1 MQSPFG
7 RPLFDRLGLNPAA
20 GPAGYATMQPD
31 QSIEAQIAAAN
42 KIASTPTPSYLIPQ
56 RVMALRDSPPRPLP
70 FVPQRQ
76 IPSRALPLPQGF
88 DPNVNQP
95 SIGDFDGVN
104 GLPSNPFADIVYR
117 PGPGTSLT
125 ALNQMTAQQGQPTIA
140 TVPGLNPVGRPVPL
154 PNPGGMQPEDLSK
167 LISNLGNYRRPQ
179 TVSPLD
185 VTPEQTQAF
194 QNAVNSNGSF
204 LPVSNIAAE
213 IVYEPNPFLMN
224 GRLPPASNIGFVRQ
238 PSSGGGVPQDMI
250 NSFAA
255 MSPEEAAS
263 LAQGRLQQRD
273 LKPPAVQKF
282 LTDVAGGNYDFG
294 PGGGQPAPQFGPP
307 MGSPTSSVEPDYTGF
322 VRRAGPQGFEGPKG
336 GFLDLTAAAPPPGG
350 LLTGSFGPSIVVPPQ
365 FRQPGDMGRYVAFND
380 RGQPGAGFSN
390 YQEYLAAGNSP
401 AIGGIATGL
410 GSTGNSVQPGIGMFP
425 LPPPLTGASR
435 PPFLTNSVVLPES
448 GFSTVGP
455 GSAPANVQ
463 PINSGG
469 GLSNMAFPTLAP
481 SRPNTFTGGLFGG
494 NNPMNNNP
502 MNGGGMNSNQP
513 LSQQIPQVVQQAV
526 TPLLQNT
533 ATQLNQGIGSMVNQ
547 SLVGGGGQTG
557 SGGGGLPAFGGT
569 PAPSN
574 LSNFLLGGGFNPFR

>member
-7 RPLFDRLGLNPAA
+7 RPLFERLGLGAGTPAPSRA
-20 GPAGYATMQPD
+20 LPLPEGFAR
-31 QSIEAQIAAAN
+31 AAAQSAN
-42 KIASTPTPSYLIPQ
+42 RTPIFAPTPSYLIPQ
-56 RVMALRDSPPRPLP
+56 RVADEPP
-70 FVPQRQ
+70 
-76 IPSRALPLPQGF
+76 
-88 DPNVNQP
+88 
-95 SIGDFDGVN
+95 
-104 GLPSNPFADIVYR
+104 
-117 PGPGTSLT
+117 PGPLRPE
-125 ALNQMTAQQGQPTIA
+125 LMQMF
-140 TVPGLNPVGRPVPL
+140 
-154 PNPGGMQPEDLSK
+154 
-167 LISNLGNYRRPQ
+167 YRRPQ

-185 VTPEQTQAF
+185 FTPEQTEAF

-204 LPVSNIAAE
+204 GDGFGPDRLMRPSGDIQAVSFGM
-213 IVYEPNPFLMN
+213 P
-224 GRLPPASNIGFVRQ
+224 Q
-238 PSSGGGVPQDMI
+238 PSPISEMV
-250 NSFAA
+250 NAA
-255 MSPEEAAS
+255 NPNGLPFS
-263 LAQGRLQQRD
+263 
-273 LKPPAVQKF
+273 
-282 LTDVAGGNYDFG
+282 G
-294 PGGGQPAPQFGPP
+294 PGGGQPAYFPISEMVDTNFPLPP
-307 MGSPTSSVEPDYTGF
+307 PLTG
-322 VRRAGPQGFEGPKG
+322 
-336 GFLDLTAAAPPPGG
+336 APRPPGG
-350 LLTGSFGPSIVVPPQ
+350 AFSLDALAGISPIGPGAHLLGP
-365 FRQPGDMGRYVAFND
+365 GG
-380 RGQPGAGFSN
+380 GQPMPPSF
-390 YQEYLAAGNSP
+390 
-401 AIGGIATGL
+401 GGIATSL

-425 LPPPLTGASR
+425 LIGPPLTGTSRPPNIGPLPNPDEGFVPPHKRTPR

-463 PINSGG
+463 PISSGG

-574 LSNFLLGGGFNPFR
+574 MSNFFFGNGSGGFNPFR

>member
-7 RPLFDRLGLNPAA
+7 RPLFDRLGLGAGTPAPSRA
-20 GPAGYATMQPD
+20 LPLPEGFAR
-31 QSIEAQIAAAN
+31 AAAQSAN
-42 KIASTPTPSYLIPQ
+42 RTPIFAPMPSYMIPQ

-76 IPSRALPLPQGF
+76 TPSSALPLPQGY

-95 SIGDFDGVN
+95 SIGFFDGVN

-125 ALNQMTAQQGQPTIA
+125 ALNQMTAQQGQPTMA
-140 TVPGLNPVGRPVPL
+140 RAPGPDPFNGRPVPL
-154 PNPGGMQPEDLSK
+154 PNPGGGGFAIRESDGAM
-167 LISNLGNYRRPQ
+167 
-179 TVSPLD
+179 VPL
-185 VTPEQTQAF
+185 
-194 QNAVNSNGSF
+194 
-204 LPVSNIAAE
+204 
-213 IVYEPNPFLMN
+213 
-224 GRLPPASNIGFVRQ
+224 R
-238 PSSGGGVPQDMI
+238 
-250 NSFAA
+250 
-255 MSPEEAAS
+255 
-263 LAQGRLQQRD
+263 
-273 LKPPAVQKF
+273 
-282 LTDVAGGNYDFG
+282 
-294 PGGGQPAPQFGPP
+294 PGGGQQMPQFGPP

-322 VRRAGPQGFEGPKG
+322 VRRMGPQGFEGPKG

-365 FRQPGDMGRYVAFND
+365 FRQPGDMSRYVAFND

-390 YQEYLAAGNSP
+390 YEEYLAAGNSP
-401 AIGGIATGL
+401 AIGGIATSL

-425 LPPPLTGASR
+425 LIGPPLTGTSRPPNIGPLPNPDEGFDMSNPMPLLTGTSR

-463 PINSGG
+463 PISSGG
-469 GLSNMAFPTLAP
+469 GPGQTFLRPGIGIGGISNGISMSSDGISNMAFPEGMTGGPGLRPPPGGLLNMAFPTLAP

>member
-1 MQSPFG
+1 VIMQSPFG

-125 ALNQMTAQQGQPTIA
+125 ALNQMTAQQGQPTMA
-140 TVPGLNPVGRPVPL
+140 RVPGPDPFNGRPVPL
-154 PNPGGMQPEDLSK
+154 PNPGGGGFAIRESDGAMVPL
-167 LISNLGNYRRPQ
+167 RPGGGQ
-179 TVSPLD
+179 QMPL
-185 VTPEQTQAF
+185 
-194 QNAVNSNGSF
+194 
-204 LPVSNIAAE
+204 
-213 IVYEPNPFLMN
+213 EPNPFLMN

-401 AIGGIATGL
+401 AIGGLATGL

-425 LPPPLTGASR
+425 LIGPPLTGTSR
-435 PPFLTNSVVLPES
+435 PPNIGPLPNPDE
-448 GFSTVGP
+448 GFVPPHKRT
-455 GSAPANVQ
+455 
-463 PINSGG
+463 PIH
-469 GLSNMAFPTLAP
+469 F
-481 SRPNTFTGGLFGG
+481 
-494 NNPMNNNP
+494 
-502 MNGGGMNSNQP
+502 
-513 LSQQIPQVVQQAV
+513 
-526 TPLLQNT
+526 
-533 ATQLNQGIGSMVNQ
+533 
-547 SLVGGGGQTG
+547 
-557 SGGGGLPAFGGT
+557 
-569 PAPSN
+569 
-574 LSNFLLGGGFNPFR
+574 